1 MSQPWPGTVPDIF
14 RVQKRVRRV
23 KYKGDPAALVVCA
36 RIGTPGPGCRDLPD
50 MSSFAHI
57 TAVTFDAGG
66 TLLKPW
72 PSVGHVYAEVAA
84 RHGLE
89 RISPHELNR
98 QFAAAWGGLKN
109 FNHGREEWA
118 ALVDQTFAGLGE
130 KPPGET
136 FFSELYDR
144 FTEPEAW
151 HVFED
156 VLPTLDALAARGINR
171 GVISNWDER
180 LHPLLEKLRLRKY
193 FDAVIISR
201 DIGFPKPS
209 PVIFEQASRKMGVAP
224 QFILHV
230 GDSPE
235 HDLEGAKAAGF
246 EALLLERGRG
256 TECEG
261 RIGSL
266 LELETKLDKAIWSF

>member
-1 MSQPWPGTVPDIF
+1 MGALEFGDRDAGNMS
-14 RVQKRVRRV
+14 
-23 KYKGDPAALVVCA
+23 L
-36 RIGTPGPGCRDLPD
+36 
-50 MSSFAHI
+50 FAHV

-89 RISPHELNR
+89 RISPSDLNR
-98 QFAAAWGGLKN
+98 RFAAAWGGLKD

-118 ALVDQTFAGLGE
+118 ALVDKTFGDFAGQ
-130 KPPGET
+130 PPSET
-136 FFSELYDR
+136 FFPELYDR
-144 FTEPEAW
+144 FTEPGAW

-156 VLPTLDALAARGINR
+156 VVPTLDALAARGILL

-180 LHPLLEKLRLRKY
+180 LHPLLEKLKLRKY
-193 FDAVIISR
+193 LDAVVISR

-209 PVIFEQASRKMGVAP
+209 PVIFEQAARKLGVAP
-224 QFILHV
+224 GCILHV
-230 GDSPE
+230 GDSP
-235 HDLEGAKAAGF
+235 DQDVAGAKAAGF
-246 EALLLERGRG
+246 EALLLERGREAP
-256 TECEG
+256 TEG

-266 LELETKLDKAIWSF
+266 MELDGKWFQ